1 MVELGLGGDELLDME
16 NAPWVDVAD
25 GIWFKLVK
33 VLDDDSG
40 WISLLR
46 LKPGAAVGPHRHAGE
61 VHGFVLQGTRILMDG
76 TVCEKGS
83 YVYEPAGNVDTW
95 STTGDQDMISL
106 FYVNGSVEYLNEDG
120 QVTFQETAASKRESW
135 ESARA
140 EAAAD

>member
-1 MVELGLGGDELLDME
+1 MVELGLGGDELLDTE

-33 VLDDDSG
+33 VLDNDKG

-61 VHGFVLQGTRILMDG
+61 VHGFVLQGTRVLMDG

-106 FYVNGSVEYLNEDG
+106 FYVNGFVEYLNGDG

-135 ESARA
+135 ESARRSGR
-140 EAAAD
+140 

>member
-16 NAPWVDVAD
+16 SAPWVDVAD

-33 VLDDDSG
+33 VLDNDSG

-61 VHGFVLQGTRILMDG
+61 VHGFVLQGTRMLMDG

-106 FYVNGSVEYLNEDG
+106 FYVNGFVEYLNEDG

>member
-1 MVELGLGGDELLDME
+1 MVELGLGGDELLDTE

-33 VLDDDSG
+33 VLDNDSG

>member
-1 MVELGLGGDELLDME
+1 MVELGLGGDELLDTE

-33 VLDDDSG
+33 VLDNDSG

-106 FYVNGSVEYLNEDG
+106 FYVNGFVEYLNEDG

>member
-1 MVELGLGGDELLDME
+1 MVELGLGGDELLDTE

-25 GIWFKLVK
+25 GISSKLVK
-33 VLDDDSG
+33 ILDNDSG

-95 STTGDQDMISL
+95 STAGDQDMISL